1 MIYKAQGLNKYWGP
15 DSRLYRASFLPL
27 LSYKEDLNA
36 IYTYFKATFHHSYY
50 VVRRI
55 RP

>member
-1 MIYKAQGLNKYWGP
+1 MIYKTQGLNKYWGP
-15 DSRLYRASFLPL
+15 DSHLYQGFFLPL
-27 LSYKEDLNA
+27 LSHKEDLNV
-36 IYTYFKATFHHSYY
+36 IYAYFKATFHHLYY